1 MHYIH
6 FGKNFQIRHGR
17 TEEIMYQIG
26 DRIVHPLHGAGIV
39 SEIVTQKVDR
49 EKRDY
54 YLLRLPENNM
64 DVLVPVETA
73 DKIGIRPVGSTEK
86 AEAAL
91 RMIREFEVTYG
102 ANWNA
107 RYHENINRI
116 KSGDLE
122 EVAKVIK
129 ILSVFD
135 REKGLASGERKM
147 LHNAKKILFSELALI
162 LDRSYAEME
171 TTLQELI

>member
-1 MHYIH
+1 
-6 FGKNFQIRHGR
+6 
-17 TEEIMYQIG
+17 MYQLG
-26 DRIVHPLHGAGIV
+26 DRIVHPLHGAGIIE
-39 SEIVTQKVDR
+39 EIVTQKVER

-54 YLLRLPENNM
+54 YRLRMPENSM

-73 DKIGIRPVGSTEK
+73 DKIGIRPVGTVEN
-86 AEAAL
+86 AEAVF
-91 RMIREFEVTYG
+91 RVFREYEVHYG
-102 ANWNA
+102 SNWNA

-129 ILSVFD
+129 ILSIFD

-162 LDRSYAEME
+162 LDRTYIEME
-171 TTLQELI
+171 RLLQELIGSR

>member
-1 MHYIH
+1 
-6 FGKNFQIRHGR
+6 
-17 TEEIMYQIG
+17 MYQIG
-26 DRIVHPLHGAGIV
+26 DRIVHPLHGAGIIE
-39 SEIVTQKVDR
+39 EIVTQKVDR

-73 DKIGIRPVGSTEK
+73 DRIGIRPVGTAQK
-86 AEAAL
+86 AEAVFGVL
-91 RMIREFEVTYG
+91 RDYQVTYG
-102 ANWNA
+102 SNWNA

-171 TTLQELI
+171 ATLKELI